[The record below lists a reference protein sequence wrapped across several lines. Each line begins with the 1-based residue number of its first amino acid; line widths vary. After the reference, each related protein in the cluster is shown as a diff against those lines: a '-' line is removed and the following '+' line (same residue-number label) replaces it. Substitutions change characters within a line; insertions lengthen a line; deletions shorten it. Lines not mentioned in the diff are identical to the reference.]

1 MGNLLRGLSISAR
14 GVEAPAQAL
23 PPIHTHPAVLSYFP
37 HQWYIF
43 SGEEGYGAF
52 LPQLPD

>member
-52 LPQLPD
+52 LP